1 MAPSVKGGCALG
13 AGQVGGYVEQYRGLT
28 FATVRNA
35 GHMVRHPAVP
45 LLCKQLGSRLLAME
59 VYAPLLSSFTARV
72 GLF

>member
-1 MAPSVKGGCALG
+1 MRSSAGQLTMAPSVKGGCELG

-45 LLCKQLGSRLLAME
+45 LRPCCANNW
-59 VYAPLLSSFTARV
+59 
-72 GLF
+72 